1 MASFHDA
8 IQAMVRDAAKLA
20 EGASVVGLGSGS
32 TAAFI
37 VKELTGLKDERM
49 AFVPTS
55 LQIKIEAEKNGLP
68 IADESRIPEIDI
80 VFDGADQID
89 KDFYMIKGGGGA
101 LLREKI
107 LISSAK
113 KVVILADEAKFVSQ
127 FSRSVPIEVH
137 PIARSSALKRLS
149 ELGGKPTL
157 RVLEK
162 GYPFITESGNIVL
175 DTTFSSIDQP
185 PVKELEL
192 KAIPGVMEVG
202 IFTRKADVYYRAKH
216 DGAFEQI
223 KP

>member
-1 MASFHDA
+1 
-8 IQAMVRDAAKLA
+8 
-20 EGASVVGLGSGS
+20 VVGLGSGS

-37 VKELTGLKDERM
+37 VRELAGLKVEGM
-49 AFVPTS
+49 EFVPTS
-55 LQIKIEAEKNGLP
+55 LQIKIEAEKNGLG
-68 IADESRIPEIDI
+68 IADEIRIPEIDI

-113 KVVILADEAKFVSQ
+113 KVVILADETKFVSQ

-137 PIARSSALKRLS
+137 PMARSSAFKRLS
-149 ELGGKPTL
+149 ELGGKPAL
-157 RVLEK
+157 RVLDK
-162 GYPFITESGNIVL
+162 GYPFITENGNIVL
-175 DTTFSSIDQP
+175 DTTFPSIDRP
-185 PVKELEL
+185 PAKEIEL

>member
-1 MASFHDA
+1 
-8 IQAMVRDAAKLA
+8 MVKDAAKLA

-37 VKELTGLKDERM
+37 VRELAGLKDERM
-49 AFVPTS
+49 EFVPTS
-55 LQIKIEAEKNGLP
+55 LQIKIEAEKNGLG
-68 IADESRIPEIDI
+68 IADEIRIPEIDI

-113 KVVILADEAKFVSQ
+113 KVVILADETKFVSQ

-137 PIARSSALKRLS
+137 PMARSSAFKRLS
-149 ELGGKPTL
+149 ELGGKPAL
-157 RVLEK
+157 RVLDK
-162 GYPFITESGNIVL
+162 GYPFITENGNIVL
-175 DTTFSSIDQP
+175 DTTFPSIDRP
-185 PVKELEL
+185 PAKE
-192 KAIPGVMEVG
+192 IVMEVG

>member
-1 MASFHDA
+1 MTK
-8 IQAMVRDAAKLA
+8 DAAKLA

-37 VKELTGLKDERM
+37 VRELAALNVEGME
-49 AFVPTS
+49 FVPTS
-55 LQIKIEAEKNGLP
+55 LQIKIEAEKNGLA
-68 IADESRIPEIDI
+68 IADESRIPDIDI

-89 KDFYMIKGGGGA
+89 KDFFMIKGGGGA

-113 KVVILADEAKFVSQ
+113 KVVILADESKFVSQ

-137 PIARSSALKRLS
+137 PMARSSAFKRLS
-149 ELGGKPTL
+149 ELGGKPVL
-157 RVLEK
+157 RVLDK
-162 GYPFITESGNIVL
+162 GYPFITENGNIVL
-175 DTTFSSIDQP
+175 DTTFPSIDRP
-185 PVKELEL
+185 PAKEIEL

-216 DGAFEQI
+216 DGAFDQI

>member
-1 MASFHDA
+1 
-8 IQAMVRDAAKLA
+8 MVKDAAKLA

-37 VKELTGLKDERM
+37 VRELAGLKDERM
-49 AFVPTS
+49 EFVPTS
-55 LQIKIEAEKNGLP
+55 LQIKIEAEKNGLG
-68 IADESRIPEIDI
+68 IADEIRIPEIDI

-113 KVVILADEAKFVSQ
+113 KVVILADETKFVSQ

-137 PIARSSALKRLS
+137 PMARSSAFKRLS
-149 ELGGKPTL
+149 ELGGKPAL
-157 RVLEK
+157 RVLDK
-162 GYPFITESGNIVL
+162 GYPFITENGNIVL
-175 DTTFSSIDQP
+175 DTTFPSIDRP
-185 PVKELEL
+185 PAKEIEL